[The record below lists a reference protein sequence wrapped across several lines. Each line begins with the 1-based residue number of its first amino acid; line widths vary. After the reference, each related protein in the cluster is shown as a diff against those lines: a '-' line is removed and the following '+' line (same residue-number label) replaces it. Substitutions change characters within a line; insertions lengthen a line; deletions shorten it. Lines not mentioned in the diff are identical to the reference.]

1 MVNQLIVSYTY
12 RTAKIKCEPSTLLRD
27 VRARACAVFAL
38 ADPADFSLKYKASEL
53 DLSLPVR
60 LTKLIQNAKLELV
73 EATAQAKRRDT
84 GPSEVVI
91 RLRVED
97 LAPQFSDKLVASFPT
112 ASTTLWQVLA
122 YFERVSGIN
131 FTKRVYTKSLNGSSG
146 VLMFEIPIV
155 QAFNRRFVKL
165 EEFAGSL
172 VDLGLSNKQETLRVR
187 FEKTEMMFHDA
198 IELQNKL
205 FGRVSDTTET
215 APEETTPREITPR
228 ETAPQSTPAK
238 EVVRELSPVLNQVNQ
253 SPEKSI
259 EPTSTEINNDTATL
273 QPADQA
279 EPSSTVPPD
288 RNIQVYLPSTA
299 QRVIADDD
307 DSAYVVSV
315 AQIQR
320 LHEQIQKV
328 SAPKDSPLLTKALRE
343 KHAQEKQQQVSAI
356 QIRIRLPDQTNLE
369 AEFAPTETVAAVAA
383 FVRSVLSSSDLPF
396 NLFMSPPKTILTD
409 TAAQLGR
416 DLRLG
421 RRTLLFLEWRYG
433 AGYTAAD
440 FPSTGILRPEYAQAA
455 KAITE
460 APDVKLD
467 TARAAAAESE
477 ATPAGASSATTER
490 SKGSGGASWLTK
502 GKGPLSAHQ
511 KSKLMKF
518 IKTSK

>member
-1 MVNQLIVSYTY
+1 MH
-12 RTAKIKCEPSTLLRD
+12 RTAKIKCEPSTLLRE

-38 ADPADFSLKYKASEL
+38 PDPADFSLKHKANEL

-60 LTKLIQNAKLELV
+60 LTSLIQNAKLELV
-73 EATAQAKRRDT
+73 AATARAKRRDA
-84 GPSEVVI
+84 GPAEVAI

-97 LAPQFSDKLVASFPT
+97 LAPHFSDKLVAPFPA
-112 ASTTLWQVLA
+112 ASTTLWQVLT

-131 FTKRVYTKSLNGSSG
+131 FTKRVYTKNLSGSSG
-146 VLMFEIPIV
+146 VLMFEMPIV
-155 QAFNRRFVKL
+155 QAFSRRFSKI
-165 EEFAGSL
+165 EEFSGSL
-172 VDLGLSNKQETLRVR
+172 VELGLSNKQETLRVR
-187 FEKTEMMFHDA
+187 FEKTEIMFHDA

-205 FGRVSDTTET
+205 FEEVSDTTE
-215 APEETTPREITPR
+215 AVPK
-228 ETAPQSTPAK
+228 ETAPHSTPAN
-238 EVVRELSPVLNQVNQ
+238 EIAPEPSPVLNQVNQ
-253 SPEKSI
+253 LPKKPI
-259 EPTSTEINNDTATL
+259 EPTPAGANGAPATL
-273 QPADQA
+273 QSA
-279 EPSSTVPPD
+279 EPAQLDSVVPTD
-288 RNIQVYLPSTA
+288 RKVQVYLPSA
-299 QRVIADDD
+299 APRVIADDD

-320 LHEQIQKV
+320 LHDQIQKV
-328 SAPKDSPLLTKALRE
+328 SAPKDGPLLTKALRE
-343 KHAQEKQQQVSAI
+343 KQAQEKQQRQVSSI

-383 FVRSVLSSSDLPF
+383 FVRSVLNRPDLPF
-396 NLFMSPPKTILTD
+396 NLFISPPKSILAES
-409 TAAQLGR
+409 TAELGR
-416 DLRLG
+416 DLRLA

-440 FPSTGILRPEYAQAA
+440 FPTTGVLRPEYAQAA

-467 TARAAAAESE
+467 TARAVAESE
-477 ATPAGASSATTER
+477 TNPANAKSATVEHGK
-490 SKGSGGASWLTK
+490 SSGGASWLSK

>member
-1 MVNQLIVSYTY
+1 MVNQLIVSYTH

-38 ADPADFSLKYKASEL
+38 ADPADFSLKHKTSEL

-60 LTKLIQNAKLELV
+60 LTSLIQNAKLELV
-73 EATAQAKRRDT
+73 VATARAKRRDA
-84 GPSEVVI
+84 GPAEVMI

-97 LAPQFSDKLVASFPT
+97 LAPHFSDKLVAPFPA

-122 YFERVSGIN
+122 FFERISGIN
-131 FTKRVYTKSLNGSSG
+131 FTKRVYTKTLSGSSG
-146 VLMFEIPIV
+146 VLMFEMPIV
-155 QAFNRRFVKL
+155 QAFSRRFAKL
-165 EEFAGSL
+165 EEFSGLL
-172 VDLGLSNKQETLRVR
+172 VELGLSNKQETLRVR
-187 FEKTEMMFHDA
+187 FEKTEIMFHDA
-198 IELQNKL
+198 IELQTKL
-205 FGRVSDTTET
+205 FGEVSDTTTET
-215 APEETTPREITPR
+215 ATK
-228 ETAPQSTPAK
+228 ETAPQNMPTK
-238 EVVRELSPVLNQVNQ
+238 EVVPEPSSMLNQANLL
-253 SPEKSI
+253 PETPI
-259 EPTSTEINNDTATL
+259 EPTSDGINGDSATL
-273 QPADQA
+273 QSA
-279 EPSSTVPPD
+279 EPVQLDSAVPTD
-288 RNIQVYLPSTA
+288 RKVQVYLPSTA
-299 QRVIADDD
+299 PRVIADDD

-320 LHEQIQKV
+320 LHDQIQKV
-328 SAPKDSPLLTKALRE
+328 SAPKDGPLLTKALRD
-343 KHAQEKQQQVSAI
+343 KQAQEKHQQQVSAI

-369 AEFAPTETVAAVAA
+369 AEFATTETVAAVVA
-383 FVRSVLSSSDLPF
+383 FVRSVLSRPDLPF
-396 NLFMSPPKTILTD
+396 NLFISPPKTILAD

-416 DLRLG
+416 DLRLA

-440 FPSTGILRPEYAQAA
+440 FPTTGILLPEYAQAA

-467 TARAAAAESE
+467 TARAAESE
-477 ATPAGASSATTER
+477 TGPAECGKAS
-490 SKGSGGASWLTK
+490 SGGASWLTK